1 MASRKRKSSE
11 RNVEIY
17 HTEYDEFKTKLE
29 RRNLHENLANIHE
42 GSIDVSV
49 VKEFYV
55 NLYSPETKLPSVPVL
70 RSDSR
75 EVEASLCIPGKG
87 FILNVE
93 GQPWKLLIKDL
104 TTLAQTWSA
113 FSYSNLAPSSY
124 LPHLRFEHR

>member
-1 MASRKRKSSE
+1 MDWRILPE

-55 NLYSPETKLPSVPVL
+55 NLYSPETKLPSVPV
-70 RSDSR
+70 
-75 EVEASLCIPGKG
+75 
-87 FILNVE
+87 
-93 GQPWKLLIKDL
+93 
-104 TTLAQTWSA
+104 
-113 FSYSNLAPSSY
+113 
-124 LPHLRFEHR
+124 